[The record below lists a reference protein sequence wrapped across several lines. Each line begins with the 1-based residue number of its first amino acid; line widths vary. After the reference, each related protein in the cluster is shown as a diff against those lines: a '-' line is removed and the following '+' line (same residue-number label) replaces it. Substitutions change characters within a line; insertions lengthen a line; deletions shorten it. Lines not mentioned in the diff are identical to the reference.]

1 MILCN
6 SPASLYAKI
15 FDNSFRVKVPAFVRL
30 GRAGGGPPSRRWAYT
45 SRMQRACPVPKK
57 QSRAFPPSKIKR
69 GCEDGLVAALPRQ
82 RGSANQRVRVPPL
95 RGGSFRVALAASV
108 RSRNGILN
116 RTHITLLVGSK
127 ISALPKQGLLS
138 LRGSRS
144 FTEENLSND

>member
-82 RGSANQRVRVPPL
+82 RGSANQRV
-95 RGGSFRVALAASV
+95 
-108 RSRNGILN
+108 
-116 RTHITLLVGSK
+116 
-127 ISALPKQGLLS
+127 
-138 LRGSRS
+138 
-144 FTEENLSND
+144 